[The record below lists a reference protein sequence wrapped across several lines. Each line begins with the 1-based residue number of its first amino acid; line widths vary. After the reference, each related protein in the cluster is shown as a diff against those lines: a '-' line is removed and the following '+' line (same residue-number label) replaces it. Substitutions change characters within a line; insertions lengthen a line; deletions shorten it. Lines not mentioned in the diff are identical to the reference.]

1 MRAFG
6 SCCGFFFGAF
16 GCPRPPA
23 VGLGVVASAATGVAG
38 AAGVEG
44 TAGVVVVGVVF
55 VRTTTVESGF
65 VITIG
70 LDVVAGTATT
80 AEGVMGAEEDSC

>member
-1 MRAFG
+1 
-6 SCCGFFFGAF
+6 
-16 GCPRPPA
+16 
-23 VGLGVVASAATGVAG
+23 VGLGAVASAATEAAG

-44 TAGVVVVGVVF
+44 TAGVAVVGFGVVF

-70 LDVVAGTATT
+70 LEVVTGTATT
-80 AEGVMGAEEDSC
+80 AEGVMGAEADSC

>member
-1 MRAFG
+1 M
-6 SCCGFFFGAF
+6 
-16 GCPRPPA
+16 
-23 VGLGVVASAATGVAG
+23 GLGVVASAATEAAG

-44 TAGVVVVGVVF
+44 TAGVVVVFGVVF

-70 LDVVAGTATT
+70 LEVVTGTVTT
-80 AEGVMGAEEDSC
+80 AEGVMGAEADSC

>member
-1 MRAFG
+1 MRVFG
-6 SCCGFFFGAF
+6 SYWGCFFFGAF

-23 VGLGVVASAATGVAG
+23 VGLGVVASAATEAAG

-44 TAGVVVVGVVF
+44 TTGVVGVVF

-70 LDVVAGTATT
+70 LEVVTGTVTT

>member
-1 MRAFG
+1 M
-6 SCCGFFFGAF
+6 
-16 GCPRPPA
+16 
-23 VGLGVVASAATGVAG
+23 GLGVVASAATEAAG

-44 TAGVVVVGVVF
+44 TAGAVVVFGVAF

-70 LDVVAGTATT
+70 LEVVTGTATT
-80 AEGVMGAEEDSC
+80 AEGVMGAEADSC